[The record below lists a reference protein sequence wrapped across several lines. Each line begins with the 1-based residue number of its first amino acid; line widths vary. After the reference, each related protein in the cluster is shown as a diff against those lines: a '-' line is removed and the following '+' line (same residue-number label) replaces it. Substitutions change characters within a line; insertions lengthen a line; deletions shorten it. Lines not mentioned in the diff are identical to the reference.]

1 MRAAQVIVTV
11 PVTVSARRVDE
22 AEAEQV
28 GKEREAAIAA
38 AQVERLLAKLDPQI
52 AEATSEWATND
63 QLEGSGRSGLR

>member
-1 MRAAQVIVTV
+1 MRAPQVIVTI

-28 GKEREAAIAA
+28 VKECEEAIAA